1 MVEWLLPPASDKNV
15 LPSRGWMCIRALA
28 QELNP
33 KQGSLAQVIEETK
46 ATVEILPAD
55 AEVERVNLVPT

>member
-1 MVEWLLPPASDKNV
+1 
-15 LPSRGWMCIRALA
+15 MCIRALA

-33 KQGSLAQVIEETK
+33 KQGSLVQVTEETK